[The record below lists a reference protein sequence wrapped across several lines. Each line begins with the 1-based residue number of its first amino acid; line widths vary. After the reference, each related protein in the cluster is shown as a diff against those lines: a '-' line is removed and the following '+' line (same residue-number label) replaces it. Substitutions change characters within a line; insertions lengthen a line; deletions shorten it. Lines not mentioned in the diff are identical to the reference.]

1 MQCSVLNFPAQF
13 CTTLCYMGLTRRPET
28 KYGQLTLYVSATF
41 SVLSTPYRVQYTDYS
56 VQFTVYSVQCTVYS
70 VQCTLLGV
78 LYDPCPQLA
87 DVDHA
92 LLCPPSEKAEQ
103 QELALKVG
111 FRYKYIY

>member
-1 MQCSVLNFPAQF
+1 MYIC
-13 CTTLCYMGLTRRPET
+13 
-28 KYGQLTLYVSATF
+28 TLY
-41 SVLSTPYRVQYTDYS
+41 SVNVRHAEYS
-56 VQFTVYSVQCTVYS
+56 VWYTLYTVHCTVFNVQCTVYS
-70 VQCTLLGV
+70 TTAGV

-111 FRYKYIY
+111 GRFSIH